1 MSDENKFDANKF
13 SDDLR
18 DKIHRDI
25 HDGVKAGAENQAK
38 RRGPLVMGVHVG
50 TSKARAGLFWGA
62 FMILGGVVL
71 LLDHMGLIAIERLWR
86 FWPLLMVCAGIA
98 NCISRE
104 RRIWGIFLVAAGA
117 LFQLNEL
124 GIAHFHWGDI
134 WPLLLIASGLMVMWG
149 SFEAR
154 RIGSTAECADP
165 QNSLNE
171 LAVFGGIEKRM
182 TSQNFQ
188 GGNVTAIFGGIE
200 LDLRLAAMEAEQ
212 AVMEVNT
219 VFGGC
224 EIRVPESWNVVSH
237 GQGFFGGYSD
247 STRPSSTEDLTNS
260 KRKILIVKGATIFG
274 GVEFKN

>member
-1 MSDENKFDANKF
+1 MSEENKFDANKF
-13 SDDLR
+13 NDDLH
-18 DKIHRDI
+18 DQIHSNI
-25 HDGVKAGAENQAK
+25 HDRVKTGAASQRK
-38 RRGPLVMGVHVG
+38 LRGPIVVGIHVG
-50 TSKARAGLFWGA
+50 RGKARSGLFWGA

-71 LLDHMGLIAIERLWR
+71 LLDHMGLIAVERLWR

-98 NCISRE
+98 NCISSE
-104 RRIWGIFLVAAGA
+104 RRIWGIFLIAAGV

-154 RIGSTAECADP
+154 RAGSTAECGDP
-165 QNSLNE
+165 KNSLNE
-171 LAVFGGIEKRM
+171 LAVFGGIEKRV

-200 LDLRLAAMEAEQ
+200 LDLRQAAMEAEQ
-212 AVMEVNT
+212 AVMEVNSI
-219 VFGGC
+219 FGGC
-224 EIRVPESWNVVSH
+224 EIRVPESWSVVSH

-247 STRPSSTEDLTNS
+247 GTRTSGTEDLTNP
-260 KRKILIVKGATIFG
+260 KRKILIVKGAAIFG
-274 GVEFKN
+274 GVELKN